1 MAGPVLFT
9 QIFAV
14 AISPRYG
21 IHLAGA
27 PYYLAALLLGASLLL
42 AVYVTRASEA
52 APSSSQAATNI
63 NLSE

>member
-9 QIFAV
+9 QIFTI

-21 IHLAGA
+21 IHLPGS

-42 AVYVTRASEA
+42 AVYVTRPSAVTKPAS
-52 APSSSQAATNI
+52 SVATSKT
-63 NLSE
+63 L

>member
-9 QIFAV
+9 QVFAI

-21 IHLAGA
+21 LHLPGA

-42 AVYVTRASEA
+42 AVYVTRPSEA
-52 APSSSQAATNI
+52 AQAAPSVASSKTP
-63 NLSE
+63 